1 MQLKALEAL
10 EDEGSIDVAY
20 GVQRTT
26 SSALG
31 ISCET
36 ILTEASFAQQ
46 WILKLS
52 EVSASCIPYCS
63 VL

>member
-36 ILTEASFAQQ
+36 FLTEASFAQQ
-46 WILKLS
+46 
-52 EVSASCIPYCS
+52 
-63 VL
+63 

>member
-10 EDEGSIDVAY
+10 EDESSFDIAY
-20 GVQRTT
+20 GVQRTA